1 MYPTLMNAWHEAT
14 KTVNSTGDI
23 VEIYCIHNKSDKFT
37 YYLKPVKLADF
48 KIVVR
53 KGFDVAKEDVD
64 ESFSHFLS
72 KNVKLLKK
80 NLNNDIEE
88 MLKFYKLW

>member
-1 MYPTLMNAWHEAT
+1 MYERLMQAWHEAT

-23 VEIYCIHNKSDKFT
+23 VEIYCNKAKIE
-37 YYLKPVKLADF
+37 YHLKPIPNYSLKL
-48 KIVVR
+48 VVR
-53 KGFDVAKEDVD
+53 KGFDVVKEDID

-72 KNVKLLKK
+72 KNIKLLKK

-88 MLKFYKLW
+88 MIKFYKL